1 MTAIGSAPEQ
11 ASTPPSA
18 WHDLRVPSMEESV
31 STRTFVLGM
40 VHDDGRII
48 ADELYSVGDAGG
60 FTVHQ
65 IRLCLARL
73 VSEGSF
79 TQSGRGRKA
88 VLELTPAGR
97 IELEPEPEFVRLAFD
112 QDSGLAP
119 WDGTWHLV
127 TFAIGEDRRSE
138 RNTLREQLVRMGA
151 PLGGG
156 VYVCANDWD
165 DLVLDIAKELGV
177 SDSVSLAVAERL
189 RVGQETD
196 PKRIAKRLWA
206 IDDISARWLGF
217 TRAHRTTVSQ
227 LAAATAK
234 LPADRL
240 PSLLAGAVGLVAAF
254 DTCMRG
260 DPLLPP
266 ELLPKEW
273 PGVAGRRLLL
283 HAAESIA
290 ELRGQTNLPALF
302 SQYDDVMLHASQLQ
316 SLRS

>member
-1 MTAIGSAPEQ
+1 
-11 ASTPPSA
+11 
-18 WHDLRVPSMEESV
+18 MEEAV

-40 VHDDGRII
+40 VHGDGRIV
-48 ADELYSVGDAGG
+48 AEELYSVGDAGG

-73 VSEGSF
+73 VNEGLF
-79 TQSGRGRKA
+79 VQVGRGRKA
-88 VLELTPAGR
+88 VLEVTAAGR
-97 IELEPEPEFVRLAFD
+97 MLLEPEPGFVQLAFD
-112 QDSGLAP
+112 QDNGLAP

-127 TFAIGEDRRSE
+127 TFTIGEDRRSE

-165 DLVLDIAKELGV
+165 DLVLDIAKDLGV
-177 SDSVSLAVAERL
+177 ADSVSLAVATRL

-206 IDDISARWLGF
+206 IDELGAQWQSF
-217 TRAHRTTVSQ
+217 VRTQRATVDRLSR
-227 LAAATAK
+227 AAAK
-234 LPADRL
+234 LPADQM
-240 PSLLAGAVGLVAAF
+240 PSILASAIGLVDAF
-254 DTCMRG
+254 DSCMWS

-266 ELLPKEW
+266 ELLPKDW

-283 HAAESIA
+283 QAAEVIR
-290 ELRGQTNLPALF
+290 ELRRQTNMPALF
-302 SQYDDVMLHASQLQ
+302 SQYDDIISNAAKAARVATV
-316 SLRS
+316 

>member
-1 MTAIGSAPEQ
+1 
-11 ASTPPSA
+11 
-18 WHDLRVPSMEESV
+18 MEEAV

-48 ADELYSVGDAGG
+48 ADELYAVGDAGG

-79 TQSGRGRKA
+79 MQMGRGRKA
-88 VLELTPAGR
+88 VLELTAAGR

-112 QDSGLAP
+112 QDNGLAP

-165 DLVLDIAKELGV
+165 DLVLDIANDLGV
-177 SDSVSLAVAERL
+177 ADSVTLAIATRL
-189 RVGQETD
+189 RVGRETD

-206 IDDISARWLGF
+206 IDD
-217 TRAHRTTVSQ
+217 
-227 LAAATAK
+227 LAALWLRFARTHRSTVDRLSKATAK
-234 LPADRL
+234 LPGDQL
-240 PSLLAGAVGLVAAF
+240 PSLLAGAIGLVAAF
-254 DTCMRG
+254 DDCMRS

-283 HAAESIA
+283 RAAESIK
-290 ELRGQTNLPALF
+290 ELRRQSNLPALF
-302 SQYDDVMLHASQLQ
+302 SRFDDVIRHASETARM
-316 SLRS
+316 SAR

>member
-1 MTAIGSAPEQ
+1 MTTVTSSVER
-11 ASTPPSA
+11 AST
-18 WHDLRVPSMEESV
+18 WHDQRVPSMEENV

-79 TQSGRGRKA
+79 TQTGRGRKA
-88 VLELTPAGR
+88 VLELTATGR
-97 IELEPEPEFVRLAFD
+97 MELEPEPGFVRLAFD

-177 SDSVSLAVAERL
+177 SDSVSLAVAGQF

-206 IDDISARWLGF
+206 IDEIGTRWIGF
-217 TRAHRTTVSQ
+217 TRAHRATVSQ
-227 LAAATAK
+227 LTAATAE
-234 LPADRL
+234 LPVDQM
-240 PSLLAGAVGLVAAF
+240 PSLLAGAIGLVDAF
-254 DTCMRG
+254 DSCMRG

-266 ELLPKEW
+266 ELLPKDW

-283 HAAESIA
+283 SAAESIS
-290 ELRGQTNLPALF
+290 ELRHHTNLPALF
-302 SQYDDVMLHASQLQ
+302 GQYDDVILHATQLQ
-316 SLRS
+316 SLRN

>member
-1 MTAIGSAPEQ
+1 MTLGSSAEQ
-11 ASTPPSA
+11 TPP
-18 WHDLRVPSMEESV
+18 WHDLRVPTMEDNV

-60 FTVHQ
+60 LTVHQ

-88 VLELTPAGR
+88 VLELTAAGR
-97 IELEPEPEFVRLAFD
+97 MELEPEPEFVRLAFD
-112 QDSGLAP
+112 QDGGLAP

-165 DLVLDIAKELGV
+165 DLVLDIANDLGV
-177 SDSVSLAVAERL
+177 GDCVSLAVAGHL
-189 RVGQETD
+189 RVGRETD

-206 IDDISARWLGF
+206 IDDIGARWLAF
-217 TRAHRTTVSQ
+217 TRTHRSTVSH

-234 LPADRL
+234 LPAEQL
-240 PSLLAGAVGLVAAF
+240 PSLLAGAIGLVAAF
-254 DTCMRG
+254 DSCMRS

-266 ELLPKEW
+266 ELLPKDW
-273 PGVAGRRLLL
+273 PGVAARRLLL
-283 HAAESIA
+283 HAAKLISD
-290 ELRGQTNLPALF
+290 LRHQTNLPALF
-302 SQYDDVMLHASQLQ
+302 SQYDDVIQHAAQLQ
-316 SLRS
+316 SSPSSAQS